1 MRLQQPGM
9 VNRLKPIET
18 IATQHSGMKKLK
30 TVAIAVGC
38 ALAAF
43 GGVLGIT
50 NPGQAAYDEFATHAA
65 IDYLKAEVCAK
76 APTAFGLQKLCQ
88 SELESNQPKIKK
100 IIVDGTQRQNF
111 VLFSRYVTDLSVSPD
126 LPSYHV
132 ESVGALG
139 QFMIYKTQKR

>member
-1 MRLQQPGM
+1 M
-9 VNRLKPIET
+9 VNRLKPTET
-18 IATQHSGMKKLK
+18 IAPQSSGIQNLR
-30 TVAIAVGC
+30 TGAIVAGC
-38 ALAAF
+38 ALALL
-43 GGVLGIT
+43 GGALAIT
-50 NPGQAAYDEFATHAA
+50 NPGQDAYEAFATQAA

-88 SELESNQPKIKK
+88 SELESNQSKISK
-100 IIVDGTQRQNF
+100 IITDGTQRQNF
-111 VLFSRYVTDLSVSPD
+111 VLFSLYTTDLSISSD